1 MNLTDKKVTEKK
13 VQDYTKKVQGH
24 HSLNHDF
31 PVLYFYSVPYFYSM
45 LYYYSALYLY
55 SVKIVLCKL
64 LKTPL

>member
-31 PVLYFYSVPYFYSM
+31 PVLYFYSVTYF
-45 LYYYSALYLY
+45 Y